1 MTQVRGN
8 LEGHS
13 LVDNGVNSEKIC
25 PCEGEFLRKEWLP
38 GLTGVDLSPG
48 LCGIGLLEME
58 EIRVWGRVSG
68 MGTEG

>member
-8 LEGHS
+8 FEGHS
-13 LVDNGVNSEKIC
+13 LVDDGINSEKIG
-25 PCEGEFLRKEWLP
+25 PCEGEFLRKKCLP

-68 MGTEG
+68 METEG